1 LKTAS
6 AIPLFLLLQHIS
18 RIDIELFWERQAC
31 TACFLKEFGAI
42 SGNVSTNRKEG
53 IKIRMLTVHDL
64 SKLDANS
71 KVFSVMVDK
80 NHCVNI
86 LKEELKN
93 NE

>member
-53 IKIRMLTVHDL
+53 IKIQIFTVHGL
-64 SKLDANS
+64 LKLIANS

-80 NHCVNI
+80 NNCINMCI
-86 LKEELKN
+86 KRRAKK
-93 NE
+93 